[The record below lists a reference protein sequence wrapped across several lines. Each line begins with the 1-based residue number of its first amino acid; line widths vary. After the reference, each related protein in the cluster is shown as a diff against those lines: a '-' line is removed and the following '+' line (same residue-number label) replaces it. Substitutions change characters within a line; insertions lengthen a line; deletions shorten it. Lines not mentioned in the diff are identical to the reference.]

1 MSDRRPSL
9 FWPILLIGI
18 GLILLLNNA
27 GMLQGSPWAVL
38 WQFWP
43 VLLIVIGVDILF
55 GRSATGRILSAILAL
70 LVVAGAI
77 ALMAISPTSAP
88 GFLDFLPGLRFGGEL
103 KATHIE
109 YPVSDIQS
117 ADVKVGFS
125 TGKNELYALSDSTSL
140 IQADLSHYGELD
152 VSYSESGGRANLE
165 IGVESAFS
173 VGIFQ
178 SSEEEWNVG
187 LNPRVVYDLDLSLGV
202 GESTVDLTRLEMS
215 GGRLDVG
222 VGRTEVRLPDSG
234 RFTLVVS
241 GGVGELR
248 IIAPSDVA
256 LRAEVDTGV
265 GSFNNNSRMRPVGD
279 NVYETEDFA
288 TADNAITLI
297 VNVGVGSITIEDE

>member
-55 GRSATGRILSAILAL
+55 GRSPAGRILSAILAL

-77 ALMAISPTSAP
+77 ALMAVSPAAGP
-88 GFLDFLPGLRFGGEL
+88 GFLGFRVGGDL
-103 KATHIE
+103 KTTHVE

-117 ADVKVGFS
+117 ADVKVSFS
-125 TGKNELYALSDSTSL
+125 TGRNELHALSDSPNL
-140 IQADLSHYGELD
+140 IEADLRHYGELD
-152 VSYSESGGRANLE
+152 VSYDESGSRANLE
-165 IGVESAFS
+165 IGAKGAFS

-178 SSEEEWNVG
+178 SSAEEWNVG
-187 LNPRVVYDLDLSLGV
+187 LNPRVVYDLDLSMGV
-202 GESTVDLTRLEMS
+202 GESRIDLSQLSLS
-215 GGRLDVG
+215 GGQIDVG
-222 VGRTEVRLPDSG
+222 VGQTRMTLPDSG
-234 RFTLVVS
+234 RFTLRVD
-241 GGVGELR
+241 GGVGSLR
-248 IIAPSDVA
+248 ITAPREVA
-256 LRAEVDTGV
+256 LRAEIDTGI

-279 NVYETEDFA
+279 NVYETEGFA
-288 TADNAITLI
+288 TAEDAITLI
-297 VNVGVGSITIEDE
+297 VNVGIGSITIEDE

>member
-1 MSDRRPSL
+1 MSNRRPSL

-27 GMLQGSPWAVL
+27 GVLPGSPWAVL

-43 VLLIVIGVDILF
+43 VLLIAIGVDILF
-55 GRSATGRILSAILAL
+55 GRSVTGRILSAILAL
-70 LVVAGAI
+70 LVVAGGI
-77 ALMAISPTSAP
+77 ALMAVSPASRL
-88 GFLDFLPGLRFGGEL
+88 GFLDFLPGFRIGGEL

-109 YPVSDIQS
+109 YPASDIQS

-165 IGVESAFS
+165 IGVDSAFS

-202 GESTVDLTRLEMS
+202 GESRIDLSRLALS
-215 GGRLDVG
+215 GGKIDVG
-222 VGRTEVRLPDSG
+222 VGQTRMTLPDSG
-234 RFTLVVS
+234 RFTLRVN
-241 GGVGELR
+241 GGVGSLH
-248 IIAPSDVA
+248 IIAPREVA
-256 LRAEVDTGV
+256 LRAQVNTGI
-265 GSFNNNSRMRPVGD
+265 GSFNNNSRLRPVGD

-297 VNVGVGSITIEDE
+297 IDIGVGSVTIQD